1 MEHTN
6 NSKQGLEKI
15 NNQKVLKIEELFNEI
30 ERIKS
35 EKYGTDIE
43 AIEQKYKSEAAMR
56 RFERNL

>member
-1 MEHTN
+1 MEHKN

>member
-1 MEHTN
+1 MEHKN

-43 AIEQKYKSEAAMR
+43 AIEQKYKS
-56 RFERNL
+56 